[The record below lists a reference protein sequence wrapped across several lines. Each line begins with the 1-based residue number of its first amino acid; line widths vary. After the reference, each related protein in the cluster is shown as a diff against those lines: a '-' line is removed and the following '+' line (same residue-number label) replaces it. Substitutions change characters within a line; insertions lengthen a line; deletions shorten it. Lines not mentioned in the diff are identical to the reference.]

1 MAAMTSAEKN
11 EERRKRVFLGVLP
24 SDFLRI
30 TATSQQQQ
38 EAADQQAAIALQ
50 QQMVGIPYT
59 HNSAG
64 RLSITV
70 GSAKLAKN
78 YGVTRMD
85 PYVRLRV
92 GHCVYETRTDPNGGK
107 NPRWNQEIQ
116 CLLPQGV
123 NVIYL
128 EIFDE
133 CSFKMD
139 ELIAWAHIP
148 IPAAVM
154 NGETREDWYPL
165 SGKQGD
171 EMEGSINLVLSYST
185 APQPYVYPQVTPVM
199 VPANVYGVRH
209 FAYPPV
215 SIYTPPPPVAPEPPA
230 PQISEQELKQI
241 EDMFPN
247 MDKEVI
253 KSVFEA
259 NRGNKDG
266 TVNSLLQMSE

>member
-1 MAAMTSAEKN
+1 MAAIATTDKN
-11 EERRKRVFLGVLP
+11 EERRKRVFLGTLP

-30 TATSQQQQ
+30 NATSQQQQ

-50 QQMVGIPYT
+50 QQMVGIPYAY
-59 HNSAG
+59 NSTG
-64 RLSITV
+64 KLSITV

-92 GHCVYETRTDPNGGK
+92 GLCVYETHTDPNGGK
-107 NPRWNQEIQ
+107 NPRWNKVIQ

-123 NVIYL
+123 NMIYL

-139 ELIAWAHIP
+139 ELIAWARIP
-148 IPAAVM
+148 IPTAVM
-154 NGETREDWYPL
+154 NGETREDWFLL

-171 EMEGSINLVLSYST
+171 DLEGSINLVLSYST
-185 APQPYVYPQVTPVM
+185 SGPVVM
-199 VPANVYGVRH
+199 VPNGIRPTPYN
-209 FAYPPV
+209 PV
-215 SIYTPPPPVAPEPPA
+215 SVYTTPPPAAPEPPV
-230 PQISEQELKQI
+230 PQISEKEIKQI

-253 KSVFEA
+253 KSVYEA